1 MYRALSE
8 SDGNVLGYYCS
19 GKITQAEVK
28 EVHREIRRVLD
39 EHGKVR
45 LLLHLGDLA
54 IPELKAALEDLKLT
68 PQYVKDVERLAV
80 IGHESWHDWL
90 AKATRLFTRGEVRY
104 FDASD
109 LDEAWRWVKDGAI
122 SNEYGSPSY

>member
-39 EHGKVR
+39 EHEKVR
-45 LLLHLGDLA
+45 LLLQLGDLA
-54 IPELKAALEDLKLT
+54 VPELKAALEDLKLT
-68 PQYVKDVERLAV
+68 PKYVKDVERLAV
-80 IGHESWHDWL
+80 VGHESWH
-90 AKATRLFTRGEVRY
+90 T
-104 FDASD
+104 
-109 LDEAWRWVKDGAI
+109 
-122 SNEYGSPSY
+122 